1 MEESKPFV
9 ESPDTQSE
17 AGEAGVDEL
26 TAERDRLLSEKADL
40 TDRLLRR
47 QAEFDNYRKRVERER
62 AELMEYSTSE
72 AVRALLPILDD
83 FERALQVETA
93 DKKYAKGM
101 ELIFQRLSE
110 NLTKLGLEPMVTVG
124 QPFDHNLHH
133 AIQKEETDDASDQT
147 ILEEYQRGYNFR
159 GKLLRPAMVKVAVG
173 KA

>member
-9 ESPDTQSE
+9 ESPDTQGE

-47 QAEFDNYRKRVERER
+47 QAEFDNYRRRVERER

-93 DKKYAKGM
+93 DKGYAKGM

-124 QPFDHNLHH
+124 QPFDHHLHH
-133 AIQKEETDDASDQT
+133 AIQKEETDEASDQT

-159 GKLLRPAMVKVAVG
+159 GKLLRPAMVKVAVR